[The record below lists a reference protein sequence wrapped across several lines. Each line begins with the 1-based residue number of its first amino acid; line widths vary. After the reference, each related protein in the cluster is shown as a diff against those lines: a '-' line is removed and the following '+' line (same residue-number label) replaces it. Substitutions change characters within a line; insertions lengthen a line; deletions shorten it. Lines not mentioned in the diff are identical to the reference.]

1 MSSATVVQVHRV
13 SIHTYTKAAE
23 VYADGSDV
31 VVEIRGGAL
40 RLTPD
45 EADAL
50 VSAIA
55 YAQSD
60 ARGAIERR
68 AAS

>member
-1 MSSATVVQVHRV
+1 MSSATVVQVHRLSLPSDV
-13 SIHTYTKAAE
+13 KAAE

-55 YAQSD
+55 YAQAD
-60 ARGAIERR
+60 ARAIARR